1 MRVYIPLL
9 TLPDLDTPR
18 QPAPTMA
25 AVHAT
30 MPSDNIFS
38 GIKPDD
44 RVVIENVI
52 AVMKTLSRDLSF
64 SDFEI
69 RSTQNGFV
77 LIAKTCS
84 HVMVGMADLQV
95 IKDCNPVRIQNV
107 AVAWGENNRLAV
119 HVKIL
124 NSTAPV
130 TVTETDIIRVKRKRL
145 WGFL

>member
-1 MRVYIPLL
+1 
-9 TLPDLDTPR
+9 
-18 QPAPTMA
+18 MA
-25 AVHAT
+25 AVHQT

-44 RVVIENVI
+44 RVVIENAI
-52 AVMKTLSRDLSF
+52 AVMKSLNRDLSF

-77 LIAKTCS
+77 LIAKTAS
-84 HVMVGMADLQV
+84 HVMVGMTDLQV

-107 AVAWGENNRLAV
+107 AVAWGENHRLAV